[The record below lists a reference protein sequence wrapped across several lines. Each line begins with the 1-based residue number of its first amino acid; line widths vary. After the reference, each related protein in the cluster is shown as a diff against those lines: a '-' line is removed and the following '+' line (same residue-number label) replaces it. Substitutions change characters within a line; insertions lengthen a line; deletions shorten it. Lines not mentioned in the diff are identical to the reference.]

1 MQELKTIG
9 LTDFYFK
16 ELIHQRKDYLILL
29 LNGIC
34 NLNLKESEIEISD
47 TEERDLCTLKT
58 VNYDIK
64 VITKD
69 LKIDLEAQ
77 IKVNSK
83 ELNENGEYIYD
94 ISRAFYYLSVL
105 HSRSYDYKEK
115 GYSKRQSI
123 VIFLYGYDIPGSDPI
138 QKIGMK
144 NYSTEVEYDD
154 LLVYSVSLEKIPE
167 SSTIELDRALKLLS
181 KTDIEKY
188 LKDNSKVIR
197 EAASMLS
204 EYDKSERAQM
214 LRDARAKDELERAT
228 IKIAARKEGL
238 EEGRQEGLEK
248 GKQEGISTL
257 VKTMHQNGMSNSDI
271 ARVCNLDITF
281 VEECLK

>member
-1 MQELKTIG
+1 MKELNSIG

-16 ELIHQRKDYLILL
+16 ELIHQRRDYLILL

-34 NLNLKESEIEISD
+34 NLNLKESEIQISD

-77 IKVNSK
+77 IKINSE
-83 ELNENGEYIYD
+83 ELNENGEYLYD

-123 VIFLYGYDIPGSDPI
+123 VIFIYNYDIQGSDYI
-138 QKIGMK
+138 QKIGMV
-144 NYSTEVEYDD
+144 NHSTKVEYDD
-154 LLVYSVSLEKIPE
+154 LLVYFVSLEKIPE
-167 SSTIELDRALKLLS
+167 NGKMEIERALKLLS
-181 KTDIEKY
+181 RKDIEEY
-188 LKDNSKVIR
+188 LEDKSKVIR

-214 LRDARAKDELERAT
+214 LRDARAKDELEKAT
-228 IKIAARKEGL
+228 IKIAARKEGK
-238 EEGRQEGLEK
+238 EEGLKEGQKRIVIALFQK
-248 GKQEGISTL
+248 GFSKEE
-257 VKTMHQNGMSNSDI
+257 I
-271 ARVCNLDITF
+271 ANMTNLDVSF
-281 VEECLK
+281 VEELLG

>member
-16 ELIHQRKDYLILL
+16 ELIHKRKDYLILL

-77 IKVNSK
+77 IKINSK
-83 ELNENGEYIYD
+83 ELNENGEYLYD

-115 GYSKRQSI
+115 GYTKRQSI
-123 VIFLYGYDIPGSDPI
+123 VIFLYGYDIPGKDYI

-144 NYSTEVEYDD
+144 NHSTGVEYDD
-154 LLVYSVSLEKIPE
+154 LLVYEVSLEKIPD
-167 SSTIELDRALKLLS
+167 SGKMELERALKLLS
-181 KTDIEKY
+181 KTDIEEY
-188 LKDNSKVIR
+188 LEDKSKVIR

-228 IKIAARKEGL
+228 IKIAARKEGK
-238 EEGRQEGLEK
+238 EETKKDVAKAMHKK
-248 GKQEGISTL
+248 GMDNATIADIIGI
-257 VKTMHQNGMSNSDI
+257 DI
-271 ARVCNLDITF
+271 KDIDKY
-281 VEECLK
+281 LK